1 MSNLS
6 WKIQFCFVLLL
17 LSLICWND
25 KKMTLVI
32 QIKIWVQQGKGTAG
46 SFEQCLDTKACKAL
60 KKNPYLPT
68 MLIWCH
74 FGNIWWLL
82 MIQVSEC
89 TFCWFWMTDT
99 EIKISIKQEST
110 DINVIGNKD
119 TVTEE
124 DLDVFKQAQELSW
137 EVRPGHHI
145 I

>member
-1 MSNLS
+1 MGIPYLDIDTMSNVS
-6 WKIQFCFVLLL
+6 RKIQFCFVLLL
-17 LSLICWND
+17 LSLICWNY

-74 FGNIWWLL
+74 FGNIRWLL

-89 TFCWFWMTDT
+89 TFCWF
-99 EIKISIKQEST
+99 
-110 DINVIGNKD
+110 
-119 TVTEE
+119 
-124 DLDVFKQAQELSW
+124 
-137 EVRPGHHI
+137 
-145 I
+145 